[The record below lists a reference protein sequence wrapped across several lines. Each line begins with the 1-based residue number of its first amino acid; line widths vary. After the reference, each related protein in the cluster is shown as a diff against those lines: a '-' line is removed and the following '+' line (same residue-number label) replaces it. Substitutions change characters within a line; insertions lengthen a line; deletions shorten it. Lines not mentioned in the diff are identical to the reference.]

1 MSVLLVKTSA
11 ELTALE
17 ETATAGDTYFNS
29 DTKNIRV
36 WDGSA
41 WRGYDNDGAAFNIGS
56 TCADFDG
63 VDDYISVA
71 DADNLSFGDGSS
83 DSPFSLALWLNA
95 DTSGSLKM
103 VVKGQG
109 VPQEYAFSSGSAGTP
124 NLTLYDGDVN
134 KRIQIT
140 SQTAITQGAWQHW
153 AVTYDGSGSHANSK
167 IYLNGNA
174 VATTASSSGAYVAM
188 DNTSTPV
195 NIGYHN
201 ITVSGTSYPTFTD
214 GKMDDVAIFSKALT
228 ASEVSAICNS
238 NIYPE
243 DYLVS
248 FWRFEGNANDSK
260 GSNDGTN
267 NGVTNLNAAARS

>member
-1 MSVLLVKTSA
+1 MSFYPTCTSSA
-11 ELTALE
+11 RPSNPLI
-17 ETATAGDTYFNS
+17 GDTRFET
-29 DTKNIRV
+29 DTKNIIV
-36 WDGSA
+36 WDGTA
-41 WRGYDNDGAAFNIGS
+41 WRGFDNDGVAFNIGS
-56 TCADFDG
+56 TCAGFDG

-71 DADNLSFGDGSS
+71 DADNLSFGNSTS
-83 DSPFSLALWLNA
+83 DSPFTLALWLNSG
-95 DTSGSLKM
+95 TSGHVRM
-103 VVKGQG
+103 ITKGVG
-109 VPQEYAFSSGSAGTP
+109 TPQEYAFTAGSAGTP
-124 NLTLYDGDVN
+124 SLTLYDGDVT

-140 SQTAITQGAWQHW
+140 SQTALTQGTWQHW

-167 IYLNGNA
+167 IYLNGSA
-174 VATTASSSGAYVAM
+174 VATTPGGAGTYVAM
-188 DNTSTPV
+188 HNTSTPV
-195 NIGYHN
+195 NIGRHN
-201 ITVSGTSYPTFTD
+201 IISGGTTYQTFTE

-267 NGVTNLNAAARS
+267 NGGTNLNAVART